1 MTRPPA
7 TTAGFVVS
15 VRGRRVYLVDTEQGR
30 DPGMSHHEA
39 KELAQRLL
47 HAAAAA
53 ERRQRQ
59 DVEDAEARRLAQQRP
74 GVLAVM
80 DDVVDGDGPE

>member
-1 MTRPPA
+1 MTAYRPAA
-7 TTAGFVVS
+7 TTAGFTVT
-15 VRGRRVYLVDTEQGR
+15 VRGRHGYLVDAETSS

-53 ERRQRQ
+53 ECAGSGRPSGRR
-59 DVEDAEARRLAQQRP
+59 P
-74 GVLAVM
+74 T
-80 DDVVDGDGPE
+80 

>member
-1 MTRPPA
+1 MTA
-7 TTAGFVVS
+7 TTAGFSVT
-15 VRGRRVYLVDTEQGR
+15 VRGRRVYLVDDDHHR

-53 ERRQRQ
+53 ERDRA
-59 DVEDAEARRLAQQRP
+59 DPRRT
-74 GVLAVM
+74 
-80 DDVVDGDGPE
+80 